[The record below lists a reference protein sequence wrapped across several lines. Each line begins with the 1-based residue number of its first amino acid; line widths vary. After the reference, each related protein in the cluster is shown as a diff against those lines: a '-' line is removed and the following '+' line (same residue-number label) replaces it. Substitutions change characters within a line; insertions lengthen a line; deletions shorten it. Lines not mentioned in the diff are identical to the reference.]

1 MELPVA
7 RQAVEFAWAA
17 ALGLALG
24 CWYDVLRALRRR
36 HRRLTVP
43 ADGLYCLTALLALLA
58 FALYAGRG
66 MMRLFALLGMGLG
79 AMLWFLTLSPLAL
92 RLFSAFWA
100 LLGKLLRLICAPVRG
115 ILKIFLIFFK
125 KVFATARK
133 WPHGKGGPE
142 DMKLIKSS
150 LLVKLVILILVVYAT
165 VTLVKLQSRIS
176 DKKAEA
182 DALTS
187 SITTAEQENGR
198 LQDAIDKLDTPEGVE
213 NVARDKLDMAAEGE
227 IIFYDVSD

>member
-1 MELPVA
+1 
-7 RQAVEFAWAA
+7 
-17 ALGLALG
+17 
-24 CWYDVLRALRRR
+24 
-36 HRRLTVP
+36 
-43 ADGLYCLTALLALLA
+43 
-58 FALYAGRG
+58 
-66 MMRLFALLGMGLG
+66 
-79 AMLWFLTLSPLAL
+79 
-92 RLFSAFWA
+92 
-100 LLGKLLRLICAPVRG
+100 
-115 ILKIFLIFFK
+115 
-125 KVFATARK
+125 
-133 WPHGKGGPE
+133 
-142 DMKLIKSS
+142 MKLIKSS

-182 DALTS
+182 GALAS